1 MTAAP
6 EIPQRRRRVTYD
18 QARDME
24 RRIIDPWT
32 WREEYGFHQGHE
44 VVNATRTLY
53 LSGQTSLDGDG
64 NPVCVGDMA
73 GQIRQVIDNIE
84 AVLKAHWQKIWSTNP
99 LERINRESSADHAS
113 GGSSPTR
120 LSPSDS
126 SAPSWPTFTTSCR
139 PPTAVTSQ
147 KTP

>member
-1 MTAAP
+1 
-6 EIPQRRRRVTYD
+6 
-18 QARDME
+18 ME

-32 WREEYGFHQGHE
+32 WQEEYGFHQGHE

-84 AVLKAHWQKIWSTNP
+84 AVLAEADMSLSDIV
-99 LERINRESSADHAS
+99 RINIFTTDMDLFFEHAAELEGLGEAGTRYTS
-113 GGSSPTR
+113 TLVGVTR
-120 LSPSDS
+120 LAFPEFLVEIE
-126 SAPSWPTFTTSCR
+126 A
-139 PPTAVTSQ
+139 TATR
-147 KTP
+147 

>member
-1 MTAAP
+1 
-6 EIPQRRRRVTYD
+6 
-18 QARDME
+18 ME

-32 WREEYGFHQGHE
+32 WQEEYGFHQGHE

-84 AVLKAHWQKIWSTNP
+84 AVLAEADMSLSDIVRINIFTTDMDLFFEHADE
-99 LERINRESSADHAS
+99 LERLGEAGAQYAS
-113 GGSSPTR
+113 TLVGVTR
-120 LSPSDS
+120 LAFPEFLVEIE
-126 SAPSWPTFTTSCR
+126 A
-139 PPTAVTSQ
+139 TATR
-147 KTP
+147 

>member
-1 MTAAP
+1 
-6 EIPQRRRRVTYD
+6 
-18 QARDME
+18 ME

-32 WREEYGFHQGHE
+32 WQEEYGFHQGHE

-84 AVLKAHWQKIWSTNP
+84 AVLVKADMSLADIVRINIFTTDMDLFFEHADE
-99 LERINRESSADHAS
+99 LERLREAGTRYTSTLV
-113 GGSSPTR
+113 GVTR
-120 LSPSDS
+120 LAFPEFLVEIE
-126 SAPSWPTFTTSCR
+126 ATATS
-139 PPTAVTSQ
+139 
-147 KTP
+147 

>member
-1 MTAAP
+1 
-6 EIPQRRRRVTYD
+6 
-18 QARDME
+18 ME

-32 WREEYGFHQGHE
+32 WQEEYGFHQGHE

-84 AVLKAHWQKIWSTNP
+84 AVLAEADMSLSDIVRINIFTTDMDLFFEHADE
-99 LERINRESSADHAS
+99 LERLGEAGTLYAS
-113 GGSSPTR
+113 NLVGVTR
-120 LSPSDS
+120 LAFPEFLVEIE
-126 SAPSWPTFTTSCR
+126 AIATR
-139 PPTAVTSQ
+139 
-147 KTP
+147 

>member
-1 MTAAP
+1 
-6 EIPQRRRRVTYD
+6 
-18 QARDME
+18 ME

-32 WREEYGFHQGHE
+32 WQEEYGFHQGHE

-84 AVLKAHWQKIWSTNP
+84 AVLAETDMSLSDIVRINIFTTDMDLFFEHADE
-99 LERINRESSADHAS
+99 LERLGEAGTQYAS
-113 GGSSPTR
+113 TLVGVTR
-120 LSPSDS
+120 LAFPEFLVEIE
-126 SAPSWPTFTTSCR
+126 A
-139 PPTAVTSQ
+139 TATR
-147 KTP
+147 